1 MIKSR
6 LALLWLLGAM
16 AAPGLVFAQPDTK
29 VDSLR
34 WMAMQWRKEGKAEMA
49 NWKDSL
55 YACITTEEDDGS
67 GILVEPGD
75 GEGISV
81 ETPGPDFDQYMPGRG
96 LTVVWEG
103 RDEGDTSVPFDVA
116 IVDFVYE
123 DDPEDGEGPGLG
135 IGTIFP
141 NLDFDT
147 YRVVIT
153 KDDTI
158 VNDTLVTDPG
168 PDPEPPGPFPFP
180 DPPTIVWIDL
190 SNGSDFPDLLCDEHG
205 TLRGDDIV
213 GLAVGSQLERETAVG
228 PEVGYVLELGVVMP
242 MKVRGSGKI
251 VDGNRVIIIPH
262 NAANVPQYITSAR
275 VIPRHMME
283 DVFSSASLWKFGLEH
298 TAFGNPLFTA
308 TANTLEITDIAATGE
323 DGIETDL
330 IDGTTGLF
338 VDLAPVTLLNGDGI
352 QWDLTGAIDLVH
364 YEFPFLTMEVL
375 GEGTRSAITVKAD
388 PVTNWDAFDVQAV
401 KNGTVLREVTIAN
414 NGTFNV
420 PARKIGGFG
429 RATMSEQGWDGFFI
443 NFLRG
448 AKEIELRFIPQGADL
463 GGLTLDETAFHFI
476 GVSAGF
482 KVEIDG
488 VSAFLGSAGN
498 AGGGAPVRLAAPAR
512 EAHAPVLLGNYPE
525 PFNPSTTISFA
536 LPEVAYVRLEVFDI
550 TGRRVAVL
558 VDGERPAGQYAARF
572 DASRLASGL
581 YLYRLR
587 AGGMV
592 QSKTMMLLK

>member
-6 LALLWLLGAM
+6 LALLLFLGAM
-16 AAPGLVFAQPDTK
+16 AAPGSAFAQPEDK

-34 WMAMQWRKEGKAEMA
+34 YAAMQWKKEGMAEMA

-67 GILVEPGD
+67 GIIVDGGD
-75 GEGISV
+75 GDGISV
-81 ETPGPDFDQYMPGRG
+81 TTTGPDLNVFVPDQGF
-96 LTVVWEG
+96 TFVWEG
-103 RDEGDTSVPFDVA
+103 KDELTQIPYDVA
-116 IVDFVYE
+116 IVDFTDEV
-123 DDPEDGEGPGLG
+123 DPEDGEGSGIG

-141 NLDFDT
+141 ELNFET

-153 KDDTI
+153 KDNETVTDTVI
-158 VNDTLVTDPG
+158 TDPG
-168 PDPEPPGPFPFP
+168 PDPDPPGPFPFP
-180 DPPTIVWIDL
+180 NPPTIVWIDT
-190 SNGSDFPDLLCDEHG
+190 GFPPTELCDKHFLMRDEDGFTFVLGPQRAG
-205 TLRGDDIV
+205 TQRVADP
-213 GLAVGSQLERETAVG
+213 A
-228 PEVGYVLELGVVMP
+228 VGYVLTLAVDVP
-242 MKVRGSGKI
+242 LKVRGSGKT
-251 VDGNRVIIIPH
+251 VSGNRIVIIPQ
-262 NAANVPQYITSAR
+262 NTAKVPQYITSAQ

-283 DVFSSASLWKFGLEH
+283 GILTGASLRKFGLEH

-308 TANTLEITDIAATGE
+308 TAHALEITDISATGE

-338 VDLAPVTLLNGDGI
+338 LDLAPVTLLNGDGI
-352 QWDLTGAIDLVH
+352 QWDLTGAMDLVH
-364 YEFPFLTMEVL
+364 YEFPFLTIEVF
-375 GEGTRSAITVKAD
+375 GEGTRSAVTVKAD
-388 PVTNWDAFDVQAV
+388 PVTNWDAFDVQAM
-401 KNGTVLREVTIAN
+401 KNGTVLREATIAN

-420 PARKIGGFG
+420 PARKISGFG

-448 AKEIELRFIPQGADL
+448 TKEIELRFIPQGADL
-463 GGLTLDETAFHFI
+463 GGLTLDKTAFHFI

-498 AGGGAPVRLAAPAR
+498 AGGRAPARLAAPAR
-512 EAHAPVLLGNYPE
+512 EANAPVLLGNHPE

-572 DASRLASGL
+572 DASQLASGL

-587 AGGMV
+587 AGATV